1 MTGFCRPMAES
12 DFFQKKSSCS
22 CMFICHF
29 RNEKETGAKMSPAIV
44 SGIVNKD
51 AINQ

>member
-1 MTGFCRPMAES
+1 
-12 DFFQKKSSCS
+12 
-22 CMFICHF
+22 MFICHF

-51 AINQ
+51 AISQYATSEFQKPSLSK